1 MVHEL
6 CLQCNR
12 MDQPGMMNVPLE
24 FQLEHRMRTRT
35 ACSKCVLSKLAS
47 TRGLS
52 AGQYAQD
59 YYTPYQ
65 DSTGDGRWLMR
76 VPPGVAFTTV
86 TCVPDDPVL
95 HSQLADVEL
104 KFEDEMWRC
113 TNPGCT
119 NTISSVAVQLCLR
132 GPTVCES
139 SHYLCDSCMTTFR
152 YWHSGEPQPADVV
165 KVSTTC
171 RSCGE
176 SVLNVN
182 AGTWTACR
190 MAHDGVAIERLPGVY
205 CATCVRAQG
214 LLSPRSAK
222 LIQHRACEVL
232 AGDWVREEPED
243 EVEAR

>member
-65 DSTGDGRWLMR
+65 DSTGDG
-76 VPPGVAFTTV
+76 PGVAFTTV

-139 SHYLCDSCMTTFR
+139 SHYLCNSCMTTQASDSEDGR
-152 YWHSGEPQPADVV
+152 RSKHNSGWE
-165 KVSTTC
+165 K
-171 RSCGE
+171 
-176 SVLNVN
+176 
-182 AGTWTACR
+182 
-190 MAHDGVAIERLPGVY
+190 ERLQCSVIGRVGSG
-205 CATCVRAQG
+205 TGTRA
-214 LLSPRSAK
+214 SPSPPMSLRLAR
-222 LIQHRACEVL
+222 RADRVASLC
-232 AGDWVREEPED
+232 
-243 EVEAR
+243 